1 MTESLL
7 HVCRACDRYSLHEKC
22 PECGGRTRTP
32 HPARF
37 NPGDRYGKVPAH
49 AYRSDPTPRGD
60 RSVMST
66 SATMHRIKVVNDVS
80 DLVSILRAV
89 DSPLKL
95 RLVQR
100 LGENWLT
107 GEDVEREFGKE
118 GIKALVFFEKLRLID
133 TRWVA
138 REGRKQPDKS
148 YHFYYS
154 TININTTSPLAEVS
168 EILAIAM
175 MSPKEY
181 AKLEQK
187 IHDAVGPEGRF
198 FSDVAEE
205 LGMSPTRLKGL
216 VKRSDKLEYR
226 GHRIERFQAEA
237 SP

>member
-1 MTESLL
+1 
-7 HVCRACDRYSLHEKC
+7 
-22 PECGGRTRTP
+22 
-32 HPARF
+32 
-37 NPGDRYGKVPAH
+37 
-49 AYRSDPTPRGD
+49 
-60 RSVMST
+60 MS
-66 SATMHRIKVVNDVS
+66 AAMHRIKVVNDVS

-89 DSPLKL
+89 DSPVKLK
-95 RLVQR
+95 LVQR

-107 GEDVEREFGKE
+107 AEDVEREFGKE
-118 GIKALVFFEKLRLID
+118 GLAALAVFEKLRLID

-138 REGRKQPDKS
+138 REGRKQPEKS
-148 YHFYYS
+148 FHFYYS
-154 TININTTSPLAEVS
+154 TININTTSPIAEAS
-168 EILAIAM
+168 EVLAIAM

-181 AKLEQK
+181 AKIEQK
-187 IHDAVGPEGRF
+187 IHEAVGPEGRF

>member
-1 MTESLL
+1 
-7 HVCRACDRYSLHEKC
+7 
-22 PECGGRTRTP
+22 
-32 HPARF
+32 
-37 NPGDRYGKVPAH
+37 
-49 AYRSDPTPRGD
+49 
-60 RSVMST
+60 MSA
-66 SATMHRIKVVNDVS
+66 SMHRIKVVNDVS

-168 EILAIAM
+168 EVLAIAM
-175 MSPKEY
+175 MGPKEY

-187 IHDAVGPEGRF
+187 IHDAVGAEGRF

-226 GHRIERFQAEA
+226 GHRIERFQAETT
-237 SP
+237 P